1 MSIQQRLKQTTPR
14 FFKKIRNIGLA
25 LAAAGTALLTAPVAL
40 PAAVISIAGYLV
52 VAGSVAAAVSQ
63 ATTPGEEKKGAHG
76 E

>member
-63 ATTPGEEKKGAHG
+63 ATTPGEEKKEAHG

>member
-1 MSIQQRLKQTTPR
+1 MNIQQRMKQTTPR

-63 ATTPGEEKKGAHG
+63 ATTPAEEKTEGDG
-76 E
+76 D

>member
-1 MSIQQRLKQTTPR
+1 MRIEQRLKQTTPR

-40 PAAVISIAGYLV
+40 PAAVISMAGYLV

-63 ATTPGEEKKGAHG
+63 ATTQGEEKKQEDG

>member
-1 MSIQQRLKQTTPR
+1 MTIQQRLKQTTPG

-63 ATTPGEEKKGAHG
+63 ATTPAEDKKEADGD
-76 E
+76 

>member
-1 MSIQQRLKQTTPR
+1 MTIEKRLKGATPR

-40 PAAVISIAGYLV
+40 PAAVVSIAGYLV

-63 ATTPGEEKKGAHG
+63 ATTQGEEKTEGDGA
-76 E
+76 

>member
-1 MSIQQRLKQTTPR
+1 MTIQQRLKQTTPR

-63 ATTPGEEKKGAHG
+63 ATTPMEDKKEGNGA
-76 E
+76 